1 MTAIAGGIVQAA
13 DITALAA
20 LTTAKPLVRLT
31 ASGTQAL
38 ADNIATAIAFTVEDF
53 DTHGFHDTA
62 TNNSRITPSVA
73 GYYRVTG
80 GAAFEAQATAVV
92 SQAYIRKNGSS
103 GVATAGRMSM
113 ANQTQAFTLFT
124 SVIQIANGST
134 DYFELVM
141 QQDSA
146 GADNTNQSAF
156 LTCTLELEFLRS
168 L

>member
-13 DITALAA
+13 DITSLAA

-31 ASGTQAL
+31 ASGTQSL
-38 ADNIATAIAFTVEDF
+38 ADNTATAIAFTVEDF

-73 GYYRVTG
+73 GYYRATG
-80 GAAFEAQATAVV
+80 GAAFEAQATPVV

-103 GVATAGRMSM
+103 GMATAGRT
-113 ANQTQAFTLFT
+113 APGTQAFTLIT
-124 SVIQIANGST
+124 SVIVSLNGST
-134 DYFELVM
+134 DYVELVM

-146 GADNTNQSAF
+146 GADNTNQSSF
-156 LTCTLELEFLRS
+156 LTCSLELEFLRS